1 MKQIHRQ
8 LLEYL
13 RSGNPVVLAT
23 VIRTAGS
30 TPQIPGSS
38 ALFGENGLIA
48 GTVGGGSLE
57 GEVQQIASHNMIT
70 GISDKY
76 YFSLDTDQGEDGAIC
91 GGEAEV
97 LIDANPGAHLEA
109 FEAMEQSLEVKSGGY
124 ILTVL
129 AKNPANRRL
138 INRFWLPLN
147 GTAKS
152 PSGIDPEL
160 WRIVSDHLP
169 SLRGT
174 GFREIDLKDESVS
187 GRYIALIEEF
197 KPFPHLIIAGAGHVG
212 KALTHLARF
221 LDFEITII
229 DDRKEF
235 ACREQIPDADH
246 FIVADI
252 GSSMQEMELG
262 PDTFVVIVT
271 RGHHYDAE
279 ALKPCIGSKAAY
291 VGMIGSHRKVAFLRQ
306 KFLDQGWATADQ
318 WSKVH
323 TPIGIPIG
331 SKTVE
336 EIAISIAAEL
346 ISVRSQIKPE
356 NAA

>member
-1 MKQIHRQ
+1 MKKIHRQ

-13 RSGNPVVLAT
+13 RSGDPVAVAT

-30 TPQIPGSS
+30 TPQKPGSS
-38 ALFGENGLIA
+38 ALFGERGLIA
-48 GTVGGGSLE
+48 GTVGGGLLE

-76 YFSLDTDQGEDGAIC
+76 YFNLDSGQGEDGAIC

-109 FEAMEQSLEVKSGGY
+109 LEAMERSLEEKSGGY
-124 ILTVL
+124 LLTVL
-129 AKNPANRRL
+129 GKNPGNGRHV
-138 INRFWLPLN
+138 NRFWIPAN
-147 GTAKS
+147 GADKT
-152 PSGIDPEL
+152 PSGMDPQL
-160 WRIVSDHLP
+160 WQIISVRLEAFQD
-169 SLRGT
+169 T
-174 GFREIDLKDESVS
+174 GFKEIDLKDEPVS
-187 GRYIALIEEF
+187 DRYVALLEEC
-197 KPFPHLIIAGAGHVG
+197 KPFPHLVIAGAGHVG
-212 KALTHLARF
+212 KALAHLARF
-221 LDFEITII
+221 LEFNITVI

-252 GSSMQEMELG
+252 GLSIQEIDIG
-262 PDTFVVIVT
+262 PDTYVVIVT
-271 RGHHYDAE
+271 RGHHHDAE
-279 ALKPCIGSKAAY
+279 ALKPCIGSDAAY
-291 VGMIGSHRKVAFLRQ
+291 VGMIGSHRKVSFLRK

-318 WSKVH
+318 WSRIH

-346 ISVRSQIKPE
+346 ISVRNQIKPD